1 MKKNYILCLLFIFA
15 LEISGCSSG
24 PNQPAVPTPTERPD
38 AYLYFPTV
46 VPANS
51 ARMPVTWASLNL
63 TGKLVYN
70 MGAVDKDNNF
80 IIQIQVLDL
89 VTGDITVVYTA
100 PLNAWIY
107 YVSVSPDNKQV
118 VMSFSPPP
126 QENLDIVQALYVM
139 PLDSSSPPQLLFTPP
154 TREDQYIQAEWSPD
168 GKYIYYTHVNNQIP
182 DDPNRHSPLYEIFRM
197 EFPGGQPESIA
208 KGAYWPR
215 LSPDFSRL
223 VYIAADPLSAEQQLT
238 IADPDGGNAQE
249 VALSGVY
256 IPDDKAAPIFS
267 PNGQSVIFSG
277 VVAGESYQPR
287 WFEKL
292 LGIGVAKAGE
302 DYSDWWSVPAG
313 GGEITRL
320 TKLETGSL
328 YAGISPDNQYIG
340 SFSKDQI
347 FVMKPDGS
355 ELTILIPG
363 LSGFFGTVNWIP

>member
-1 MKKNYILCLLFIFA
+1 
-15 LEISGCSSG
+15 
-24 PNQPAVPTPTERPD
+24 
-38 AYLYFPTV
+38 
-46 VPANS
+46 
-51 ARMPVTWASLNL
+51 MPVTWASLNL

-107 YVSVSPDNKQV
+107 YVSVSPDYKQV

-126 QENLDIVQALYVM
+126 QENPDIVQALYIM
-139 PLDSSSPPQLLFTPP
+139 PLDGSSPPQLLFTPP
-154 TREDQYIQAEWSPD
+154 TAQDQYIQAEWSPD

-249 VALSGVY
+249 VALSGAY

-292 LGIGVAKAGE
+292 LGIGVAKASE

-328 YAGISPDNQYIG
+328 YASISPDNQYIG